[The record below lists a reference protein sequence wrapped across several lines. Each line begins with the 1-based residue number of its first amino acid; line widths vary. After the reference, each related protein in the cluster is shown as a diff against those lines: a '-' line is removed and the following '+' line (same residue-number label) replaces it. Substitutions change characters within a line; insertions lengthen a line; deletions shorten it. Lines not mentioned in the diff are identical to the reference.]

1 MKVKRHPIRAF
12 IGGLVLGLGISVLL
26 TTYAKVAFGRPNFVI
41 LPLVVAVV
49 CLLLALFMPA
59 RGPRDTTAQ
68 PAPAPAPAPVGARAA
83 AVDEP
88 VVDEPV
94 AEPVVAPDAE
104 PTVAEPEPPLVD
116 PEAEPPA
123 DQP

>member
-1 MKVKRHPIRAF
+1 MKVKRRPIRGL
-12 IGGLVLGLGISVLL
+12 IGGLILGLGISVLL
-26 TTYAKVAFGRPNFVI
+26 VTYAKVAFGRPNFLI
-41 LPLVVAVV
+41 LPIVVGVV

-59 RGPRDTTAQ
+59 RGPRDTTAKS
-68 PAPAPAPAPVGARAA
+68 APAPAPAPVGAPAA

-88 VVDEPV
+88 VVD
-94 AEPVVAPDAE
+94 EPVVAPDAE

-123 DQP
+123 DTT